1 MVGRHALGRVGTAVA
16 LRRSLLAL
24 LLIGSV
30 LLTGCSRFGPACAL
44 SIAAIP
50 SGFGAVPGQQLPSNS
65 VILASPADFN
75 PKKAAWGQGAE
86 GAVTVSVQMQPEAT
100 TRTATYTAGHT
111 GEPLAIAIDRTI
123 FTITEITTEI
133 PDGALTIV
141 PTTVDQAARL
151 PKLFEGCVST
161 PLLPSPTPP
170 SPTPP
175 PS

>member
-1 MVGRHALGRVGTAVA
+1 
-16 LRRSLLAL
+16 LRPSLLAL
-24 LLIGSV
+24 LLVGSL

-50 SGFGAVPGQQLPSNS
+50 SGFGAVAGQRLPSDS

-75 PKKAAWGQGAE
+75 PKKAAWGRGAD
-86 GAVTVSVQMQPEAT
+86 GAVTVSVQMQPEAIA
-100 TRTATYTAGHT
+100 RTASYSADHV
-111 GEPLAIAIDRTI
+111 GEPLAIAIDKTI
-123 FTITEITTEI
+123 FTITEITAEI
-133 PDGALTIV
+133 PDGAVTIV

-170 SPTPP
+170 RASG
-175 PS
+175 

>member
-1 MVGRHALGRVGTAVA
+1 MVGRVALGRVGAARA
-16 LRRSLLAL
+16 LRPSLLAL

-50 SGFGAVPGQQLPSNS
+50 SGFGAVPGQKLPSNS

-75 PKKAAWGQGAE
+75 PKKASWGRGAD
-86 GAVTVSVQMQPEAT
+86 GAVTVSVQMQSEAT
-100 TRTATYTAGHT
+100 ARTASYTADHV
-111 GEPLAIAIDRTI
+111 GEPLAIAIDKTI
-123 FTITEITTEI
+123 FTVTEIAAEI

-141 PTTVDQAARL
+141 PEDADQAARL

-161 PLLPSPTPP
+161 PLLPTPTTPGVRP
-170 SPTPP
+170 S
-175 PS
+175 SS